1 MLCVQCHSGVMGG
14 GHYISFAK
22 NKNGLWH
29 YYNDSACKVTMSLSL
44 SITSHHPPSL
54 SLSLSLQETTEDRM
68 LQESPYMLFY
78 QLQGLDQYI
87 DKFRATKHGKRQE
100 LGSTDDDREF
110 EETLKSLRKA
120 CVIQ

>member
-1 MLCVQCHSGVMGG
+1 
-14 GHYISFAK
+14 
-22 NKNGLWH
+22 
-29 YYNDSACKVTMSLSL
+29 
-44 SITSHHPPSL
+44 
-54 SLSLSLQETTEDRM
+54 M

-78 QLQGLDQYI
+78 QLQGLEQYF

>member
-1 MLCVQCHSGVMGG
+1 M
-14 GHYISFAK
+14 
-22 NKNGLWH
+22 
-29 YYNDSACKVTMSLSL
+29 
-44 SITSHHPPSL
+44 
-54 SLSLSLQETTEDRM
+54 QETTEERIV
-68 LQESPYMLFY
+68 QESPYMLFY
-78 QLQGLDQYI
+78 QLQGLDQYL